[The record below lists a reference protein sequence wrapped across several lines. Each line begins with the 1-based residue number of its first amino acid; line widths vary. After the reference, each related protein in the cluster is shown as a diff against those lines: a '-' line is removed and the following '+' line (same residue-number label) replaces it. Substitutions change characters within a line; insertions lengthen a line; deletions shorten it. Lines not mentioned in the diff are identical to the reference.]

1 MTRIAMTNG
10 LVYKDDKTTKQRLIV
25 RFTSDEI
32 GETLSISNDKDV
44 MLLIPYEGVD
54 KLIEEARALG
64 GKESE

>member
-64 GKESE
+64 GKSRR